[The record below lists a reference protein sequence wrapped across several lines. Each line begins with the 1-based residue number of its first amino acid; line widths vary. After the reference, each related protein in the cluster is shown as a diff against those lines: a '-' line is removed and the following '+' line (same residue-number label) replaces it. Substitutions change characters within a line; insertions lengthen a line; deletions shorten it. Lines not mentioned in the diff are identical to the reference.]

1 MFGSRF
7 PINWVEE
14 FHPHTG
20 NKRLGRGSREVS
32 PLGSNVFIQGGYK
45 RHRVQECPPGVLS
58 RDLARALGK
67 AVRRYDNSTSGWV
80 KVHIRGF
87 IKVDMET

>member
-32 PLGSNVFIQGGYK
+32 PLGSNVFIQGGTE
-45 RHRVQECPPGVLS
+45 RGRGRTCPPGVLS
-58 RDLARALGK
+58 IDLARDLGK
-67 AVRRYDNSTSGWV
+67 AVRRYDNSTSGRA
-80 KVHIRGF
+80 KVHVRGF
-87 IKVDMET
+87 IKVDVET